1 MSQYE
6 FSDVE
11 NATIAATGSRAK
23 VWSIMAIV
31 SGAFSSLIGVLLLP
45 RGGFIALLNLVSGP
59 VTLVMGITILG
70 VAGAFKSIVDTKGN
84 DLGHMMV
91 ALKKLN
97 TAYTIQIIAMV
108 IGFFAGAAGGAAGL
122 R

>member
-11 NATIAATGSRAK
+11 NTTIAATGSRARTWA
-23 VWSIMAIV
+23 VLAII
-31 SGAFSSLIGVLLLP
+31 SGGFSTLVGVVTIP
-45 RGGFIALLNLVSGP
+45 RGGIIALLNLVSGP
-59 VTLVMGITILG
+59 VSLVMGFTILG
-70 VAGAFKSIVDTKGN
+70 VAAAFKSIVDTKGN
-84 DLGHMMV
+84 DVTHMMA

-97 TAYTIQIIAMV
+97 TAYTIQIVAMAV
-108 IGFFAGAAGGAAGL
+108 GFLAGAAGGAMGM